1 MKLELI
7 TPESEPSRRLRKW
20 RLIRFPQLTMP
31 LIAALTPKDVKIRHT
46 DEIVEEIDF
55 DREADLVA
63 ITCNTPAANHVYR
76 MADEF
81 RRRGRRVVLG
91 GPHVTV
97 LPDEAL
103 AHADAIVIGEAENV
117 WAMVVEGFRQGR
129 WQKIYRGGPA
139 DLKRLPHARR
149 DLIVGRA
156 YGRGVIAATRGC
168 PNRCH
173 YCSVGNMYGHGQ
185 RRRPA
190 EEVAGEIAAMA
201 GKALIFWDDNM
212 TADRNYALELFRTIT
227 PYRKWWTTQTT
238 ISVAFD
244 EELLEAA
251 AGSGCKAFFIG
262 LESISQES
270 LDVQGKSFNRVALYE
285 RAVKN
290 LHRHG
295 IAVQA
300 GTMFGLDGDDEKVFE
315 RTLKYYRDIGIDS
328 ATVSIVVPMPGTPLF
343 ARLMHEGRILTTNWD
358 KYNGK
363 VDAVFRPSKMSLQHL
378 EQGTAW
384 FANQFYSIP
393 SIFDR
398 LVLKSGAGLWWN
410 IPRNLGYRL
419 ALLWKDGVSF

>member
-20 RLIRFPQLTMP
+20 RLIRFPQLTML
-31 LIAALTPKDVKIRHT
+31 LIAALTPQDVEIHHT
-46 DEIVEEIDF
+46 DEIVEEVDY

-81 RRRGRRVVLG
+81 RRRGRKVVLG

-103 AHADAIVIGEAENV
+103 AHADAVVIGEAENV
-117 WAMVVEGFRQGR
+117 WARVVEDFCRGR
-129 WQKIYRGGPA
+129 WQKIYRGSPA

-156 YGRGVIAATRGC
+156 YGRGVIIATRGC

-173 YCSVGNMYGHGQ
+173 YCSVGNMYGWGQ
-185 RRRPA
+185 RRRPV
-190 EEVAGEIAAMA
+190 EEVAGEVATMT
-201 GKALIFWDDNM
+201 GKDLIFWDDNM
-212 TADRNYALELFRTIT
+212 TADRGYALELFRAIT

-251 AGSGCKAFFIG
+251 AESGCKAFFIG

-270 LDVQGKSFNRVALYE
+270 LNSQGKSFNRVALYE
-285 RAVKN
+285 QAVKN
-290 LHRHG
+290 MHCHG
-295 IAVQA
+295 IAIQA

-315 RTLKYYRDIGIDS
+315 RTLKFYRDIGIDS
-328 ATVSIVVPMPGTPLF
+328 ATVSIVVPMPGTLLF
-343 ARLMHEGRILTTNWD
+343 ARLVNEGIILTTNWD

-363 VDAVFRPSKMSLQHL
+363 LDAVFRPRKMSTQHL

-384 FANQFYSIP
+384 FADQFYLIP

-398 LVLKSGAGLWWN
+398 LVLKSGVGLWWN

-419 ALLWKDGVSF
+419 ALMWKDGVSF